1 MIAAAC
7 SRGHESRDHI
17 LKWIGNSSPTTK
29 TKLSLH
35 VYMSD
40 VLEVI
45 AVIRRTAKIKMNAN
59 ADIYAMLCLL

>member
-1 MIAAAC
+1 
-7 SRGHESRDHI
+7 
-17 LKWIGNSSPTTK
+17 
-29 TKLSLH
+29 
-35 VYMSD
+35 MSD